1 MVANATAGGTL
12 LADGIGWGNTLNA
25 RRVKM
30 LILLV
35 FAFGAVVTAVASTPP
50 VELIVAARAMA
61 VLVAPLLGVLLV
73 ILANNRRLMGDMRN
87 RAWQNI
93 VSALGLMAIAA
104 SCYSLLTN
112 LL

>member
-25 RRVKM
+25 RRVEM

-50 VELIVAARAMA
+50 VELIVAVRAMA

-73 ILANNRRLMGDMRN
+73 ILANNRRLTGDMRN
-87 RAWQNI
+87 RAWQNT
-93 VSALGLMAIAA
+93 SAPWG
-104 SCYSLLTN
+104 
-112 LL
+112 